1 MKKIK
6 SRLSDNRAQDGTVTV
21 ESLENLFQ
29 YRNDPRNKLNWECL
43 FTLPSWLNVWWALFG
58 KGRHQLFCSVRW
70 RGVLVGLAPLMV
82 DGKKVHLIGDADLCD
97 YGDFIVVP
105 GLERQFLSVLIPWL
119 KQESISCLDM
129 GLMRK
134 QSSNLTALCTYPEAL
149 GYEITREQGEV
160 VYHLEL
166 PGTWEEFFPILSGK
180 ERHELRRKMRR
191 LSAAGRITY
200 QVVEEKQEVQSAM
213 DTFIRLFRMNR
224 PEKSRFMNSGRE
236 KFFRMLAEEMAK
248 EGILKL
254 FFLEI
259 DGRPAAS
266 VMCFD
271 YGSTVYLYNNG
282 YDNHFET
289 LSVGLLCKVFSIKH
303 SIERGKKKYD
313 FLKGGELY
321 KSRLGSTLSQ
331 LVRCQVK
338 FI

>member
-1 MKKIK
+1 
-6 SRLSDNRAQDGTVTV
+6 
-21 ESLENLFQ
+21 
-29 YRNDPRNKLNWECL
+29 
-43 FTLPSWLNVWWALFG
+43 
-58 KGRHQLFCSVRW
+58 
-70 RGVLVGLAPLMV
+70 
-82 DGKKVHLIGDADLCD
+82 
-97 YGDFIVVP
+97 
-105 GLERQFLSVLIPWL
+105 
-119 KQESISCLDM
+119 M

-166 PGTWEEFFPILSGK
+166 PGPWEEFFPILSGK

-338 FI
+338 FYASAHYERKEEYLEQRFSEDCGIEHPFQSTRETGNAGYGWNERLHSGTVPRIRKGRSHC